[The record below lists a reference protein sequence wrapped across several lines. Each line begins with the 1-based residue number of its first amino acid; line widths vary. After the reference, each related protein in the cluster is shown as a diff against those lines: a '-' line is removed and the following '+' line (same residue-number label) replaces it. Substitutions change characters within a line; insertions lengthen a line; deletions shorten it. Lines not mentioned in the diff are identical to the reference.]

1 VKGAR
6 GKRGTQKKAKMTAE
20 EQQASRKA
28 TLERERAKTISLSS
42 EIRDVVK
49 AIPTMNYLELMALK
63 PTLIRFN
70 NAERTKA
77 EDNNLKKLK
86 TAFNKRG
93 AELKVSNQGRT
104 QGMALARARDTSDDD
119 DVIEGFG
126 RGKGLTNKIVKH
138 LDKDNKE
145 IKKLSK
151 AFKKHLDTEEEADE
165 LHTGGVRNILPTEAN
180 RVRDVMDS
188 LYGYFKSYMS
198 MTPKEIDR
206 AFSYICISI
215 LPNTRANVVIDR
227 DQVKKWV
234 IRAEAER

>member
-1 VKGAR
+1 MRKQRGVKGAR
-6 GKRGTQKKAKMTAE
+6 GKRGAQKTAKMTVE

-28 TLERERAKTISLSS
+28 TLAKARAKTISLSS

-49 AIPTMNYLELMALK
+49 AIPTMNYLELMALQ

-104 QGMALARARDTSDDD
+104 QGMALAIARDISDTD

-126 RGKGLTNKIVKH
+126 RKGKGLTNKIVKH

-145 IKKLSK
+145 MIKLHK
-151 AFKKHLDTEEEADE
+151 AFQKHMDTEEA
-165 LHTGGVRNILPTEAN
+165 T
-180 RVRDVMDS
+180 
-188 LYGYFKSYMS
+188 K
-198 MTPKEIDR
+198 
-206 AFSYICISI
+206 
-215 LPNTRANVVIDR
+215 
-227 DQVKKWV
+227 
-234 IRAEAER
+234 